1 MIGLIRQDIQRAL
14 SFCRVVVDGL
24 KGRLPC

>member
-14 SFCRVVVDGL
+14 SFCRVIADQL

>member
-14 SFCRVVVDGL
+14 SFFRVIFDRL